1 MTKKG
6 SEIIIDTLN
15 NYGVDYVFG
24 IPGAKVD
31 QLFESLEHPENGQP
45 TPKLIVMRHEQN
57 AAFMA
62 QGMARLTGKPGVVIT
77 TSGPGVGNLTTALM
91 TASAENDPVVA
102 IGGQVPR
109 KDLYRLTHQS
119 VPSKEL
125 LKPVTRYSAEIEDPN
140 TVSEILNNAFVAAY
154 GPKAGA
160 SFVSLPQDIDEAE
173 VTVPALPKVQPA
185 QMGPAPI
192 DEIND
197 LAQRIKDAKLPVMLV
212 GMRGSNPKAA
222 AALHHLLEHV
232 PMPVVETFQG
242 AGVISRDLADRSFFG
257 RVGLFHN
264 QVGDRILAA
273 SDLVITVG
281 YDPIEYEPRF
291 WNAGKDLKIVTLDTV
306 PAQLDNN
313 FFPEKQLLG
322 DIGESLDHLAETLGD
337 VSVSP
342 DTQVKLDEF
351 RQQMAEADKP
361 KYIPSDNHL
370 SHPLSIIKATQDHVD
385 DDMTVSLDI
394 GSHYIWMARHFRS
407 YKPRHLLISNGMQT
421 LGVGLPWAMSAALV
435 RPEYKSVAVVGDG
448 GFFFSAAELET
459 AVRQN
464 MNLVVIVW
472 NDNSYYNMVQFQEE
486 LKYNNQSAGVKFG
499 NIDLVKFAEACGAK
513 GFKVEDSS
521 QLAQTFDQAF
531 AYEGVSV
538 IDVPVDYSRNQ
549 ELATNLIESE
559 LN

>member
-160 SFVSLPQDIDEAE
+160 SFISLPQDIDEAE
-173 VTVPALPKVQPA
+173 VTVPALPKVRPA

-212 GMRGSNPKAA
+212 GMRGSDPKAA

-351 RQQMAEADKP
+351 RQQLAEAEKP
-361 KYIPSDNHL
+361 KYIPTDNHL

-421 LGVGLPWAMSAALV
+421 LGVGLPWAMAAALV
-435 RPEYKSVAVVGDG
+435 RPQYKSVAVVGDG